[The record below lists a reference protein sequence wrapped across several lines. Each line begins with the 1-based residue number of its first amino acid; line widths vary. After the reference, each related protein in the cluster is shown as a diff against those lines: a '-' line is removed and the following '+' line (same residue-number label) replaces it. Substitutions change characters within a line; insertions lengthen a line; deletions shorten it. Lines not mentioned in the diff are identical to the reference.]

1 MYIYDH
7 EDWPQFRWDQERI
20 SKKLAS
26 IYHIQGRLVGGMES
40 IGFQFRDEVI
50 LNSLTLDVVKSS
62 EIEGEILDQ
71 SVVRSSVARRLG
83 MDAAGLERKDRH
95 VDGIVEM
102 VLDATQCFDK
112 PLTEERVFGWHAALF
127 PTGWSGFSR
136 INVGGWRRGPVEVV
150 SGQLGKEKIH
160 FEGPPPDRVKSEMR
174 TFLKWIDGD
183 QALDLVLKSAIA
195 HLWFVTI
202 HPFEDGNG
210 RISRALADLL
220 LARSE
225 GTPHR
230 FYSLSSQI
238 QRERKSYYSI
248 LEETQKGGLD
258 VTPWIEW
265 YLNCLGGALER
276 ALEELEAVLS
286 KSRYLESLSH
296 FDLNQRQRKLL
307 NRLLDG
313 IEGKLTSTKWAKM
326 AKCSQDTAYRDI
338 VDLLDRGLLKKDPGG
353 GRSTSYSLVLPEEGK
368 RKA

>member
-7 EDWPQFRWDQERI
+7 KEWPQFQWDQKHI

-26 IYHIQGRLVGGMES
+26 VRHMQGRLIGGMES

-62 EIEGEILDQ
+62 EIEGEILDP
-71 SVVRSSVARRLG
+71 SIVRSSVARRLG
-83 MDAAGLERKDRH
+83 MDIGGLEGKDRH
-95 VDGIVEM
+95 VDGVVEM
-102 VLDATQCFDK
+102 VLDATQRFNQ
-112 PLTEERVFGWHAALF
+112 PLTKERVFGWHAALF
-127 PTGWSGFSR
+127 PTGWSGLSK
-136 INVGGWRRGPVEVV
+136 INVGSWRQGPVEVV
-150 SGQLGKEKIH
+150 SGEFSKEKVH
-160 FEGPPPDRVKSEMR
+160 FEGPAPSRVKNEMH
-174 TFLKWIDGD
+174 TFLKWIEED
-183 QALDLVLKSAIA
+183 QTWDFVLKSAIA

-220 LARSE
+220 LTRSD

-248 LEETQKGGLD
+248 LEKTQKGGMD
-258 VTPWIEW
+258 ITQWIDW
-265 YLNCLGGALER
+265 YLSCLER
-276 ALEELEAVLS
+276 ALNKALGELETVLQ

-296 FDLNQRQRKLL
+296 LNLNERQRKLL

-338 VDLLDRGLLKKDPGG
+338 VDLLNQGLLKKDPSR
-353 GRSTSYSLVLPEEGK
+353 GRSTSYSLVLPEE
-368 RKA
+368 